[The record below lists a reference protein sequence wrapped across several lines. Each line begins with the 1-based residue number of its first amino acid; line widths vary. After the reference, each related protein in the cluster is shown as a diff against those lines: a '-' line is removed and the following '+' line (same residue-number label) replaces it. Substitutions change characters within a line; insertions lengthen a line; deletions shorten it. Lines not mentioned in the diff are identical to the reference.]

1 MRVGTIVK
9 YITSNAKIYWAPEE
23 DAIGIIIYGGD
34 TQYRVKWNDGR
45 DGWYIPSDLEVI
57 CK

>member
-1 MRVGTIVK
+1 MQIGDLVK
-9 YITSNAKIYWAPEE
+9 YIANNAKIYWSPEE